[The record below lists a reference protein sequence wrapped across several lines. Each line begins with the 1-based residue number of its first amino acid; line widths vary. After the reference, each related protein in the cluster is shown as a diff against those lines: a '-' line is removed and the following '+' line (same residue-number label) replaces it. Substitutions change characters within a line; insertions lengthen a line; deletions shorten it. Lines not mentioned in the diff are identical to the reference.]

1 MMEVDNKI
9 DDSAEAE
16 RAQEELGSDTGVDD
30 QEVEDA
36 SALLDTRGGAQNPF
50 GRDAQDVRAAPEEV
64 QLFLQEYFTDHFS
77 LPTPSST
84 VRFRSANT
92 AARVF
97 ENKATQFIL
106 EETYDPEN
114 GKRRIQV
121 KRLKDSTRG
130 LQFLRACYTIVCVLW
145 TGIFFVLCLQVLLIM
160 VLELAIQVGTTGV
173 TQELSVWRL
182 IGYAKT
188 SQYLYL
194 CLYVMLHQS
203 NVSDNLFPVALSSP
217 L

>member
-1 MMEVDNKI
+1 MMEVGNKV
-9 DDSAEAE
+9 DESTEAE
-16 RAQEELGSDTGVDD
+16 GAQEQLGSDTGVDD
-30 QEVEDA
+30 QEVEDT
-36 SALLDTRGGAQNPF
+36 SALLDTRGGAQDPF
-50 GRDAQDVRAAPEEV
+50 GGDAQDMRAAPEEPE
-64 QLFLQEYFTDHFS
+64 LFLQKYFTDHFT

-121 KRLKDSTRG
+121 KRLKNSTRG

-160 VLELAIQVGTTGV
+160 VLELAIQFGTTGLAP
-173 TQELSVWRL
+173 ELSVWRL
-182 IGYAKT
+182 IGYVKT
-188 SQYLYL
+188 SQG
-194 CLYVMLHQS
+194 
-203 NVSDNLFPVALSSP
+203 LFVPVLV
-217 L
+217 LREVTFVLREVTLK